1 MRGHRD
7 TEQFVHLLCQLLV
20 QLAIGLPGG
29 SARPAASLGSR
40 LTFIIFCQDA
50 RVDNDGWQVQ
60 IKDSPAKWQILKIG
74 TVISVYENLSWC
86 KKRLKIEILSLC
98 QILGRRQIGCARP
111 HLCPACHTMSSSPA
125 HAAMRWPA
133 HRRRSPL
140 ALNPS
145 HRPHTRPHTPVVR
158 LI

>member
-1 MRGHRD
+1 MAFYIFTGAVPDR
-7 TEQFVHLLCQLLV
+7 
-20 QLAIGLPGG
+20 LPGG

-98 QILGRRQIGCARP
+98 QILGRRQIGCVQLTAVP
-111 HLCPACHTMSSSPA
+111 
-125 HAAMRWPA
+125 
-133 HRRRSPL
+133 
-140 ALNPS
+140 
-145 HRPHTRPHTPVVR
+145 
-158 LI
+158 